1 MLLATAVLL
10 REKSVLAC
18 YFLLIVRKKMQ
29 TYVSMSAFF
38 MTSLRQK
45 ISNPKLPRTTKILF
59 LSAEQGKKSH
69 NPDGL
74 WDFLTQLCAKN
85 MVFRRLT
92 PKKQRRNQRFLP
104 NCDVL
109 SAFSENILRNI
120 ICERNTL
127 HLKSFPCKIGKLVF
141 IRKIKFELIGI

>member
-1 MLLATAVLL
+1 MNILCNKMHIKRTCQTAVLL

-85 MVFRRLT
+85 TFLGRFIPKEYRRKAG
-92 PKKQRRNQRFLP
+92 PF
-104 NCDVL
+104 VL
-109 SAFSENILRNI
+109 F
-120 ICERNTL
+120 
-127 HLKSFPCKIGKLVF
+127 H
-141 IRKIKFELIGI
+141 

>member
-1 MLLATAVLL
+1 MCKKLFILTEPSSYAINIKKIPPTAVLL

-45 ISNPKLPRTTKILF
+45 ISNPKLLRTTKILF
-59 LSAEQGKKSH
+59 LSAEQGEKSH

-85 MVFRRLT
+85 TFLGRFIPKEYRRIGGIFYYLFI
-92 PKKQRRNQRFLP
+92 FLQSP
-104 NCDVL
+104 R
-109 SAFSENILRNI
+109 A
-120 ICERNTL
+120 
-127 HLKSFPCKIGKLVF
+127 
-141 IRKIKFELIGI
+141 